1 VFRVL
6 RDRFIFLFLLLPMD
20 WSGTSFGQ
28 MRSVSLSPDGKI
40 VAVEISVDTGNATR
54 LTTAKAGY
62 ESSPAFSAD
71 GKRVAFTYW
80 PEGGSHAGIVLVNI
94 DGSGIQQWS
103 PTEVTAF
110 SPVLSADN
118 KTIVF
123 GRAGYYGSYS
133 PIAQPHLHAWR
144 FYASDL
150 DGSNVRQLQ
159 ARASTMRGPPPCL
172 LTAKVWPL

>member
-1 VFRVL
+1 MTWG
-6 RDRFIFLFLLLPMD
+6 IIC
-20 WSGTSFGQ
+20 SAQIG
-28 MRSVSLSPDGKI
+28 SVSLSPHGKV
-40 VAVEISVDTGNATR
+40 VAIEFKKGSTKFIYKVSVDTGKATR
-54 LTTAKAGY
+54 LTTTQDGY

-71 GKRVAFTYW
+71 GKRIAFTYW
-80 PEGGSHAGIVLVNI
+80 PKGGSHSGIALVNL
-94 DGSGIQQWS
+94 DGSDVQQWS

-123 GRAGYYGSYS
+123 GGARYYGSYS

-150 DGSNVRQLQ
+150 DGSNVRQITNESFYN
-159 ARASTMRGPPPCL
+159 AGPASVSPDGKKYGSYDGR
-172 LTAKVWPL
+172 V